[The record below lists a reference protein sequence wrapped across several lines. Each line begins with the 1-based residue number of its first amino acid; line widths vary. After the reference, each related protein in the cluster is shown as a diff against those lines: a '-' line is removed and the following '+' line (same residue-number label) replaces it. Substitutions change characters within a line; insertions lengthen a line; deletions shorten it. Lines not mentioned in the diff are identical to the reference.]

1 MATRR
6 ARNCR
11 PEIPPIDD
19 MRMKSV
25 IASGAAGICV
35 AIASTLL
42 GCSNLP
48 RAEAVP
54 SRLTESALPADAGDA
69 RFWPDL
75 DQGRAMEIAQLASAR
90 ERSALF
96 QHGQSDARLP
106 PASYL
111 ALSSGGDDGAF
122 AAGLLVGW
130 TSRGDR
136 PVFDVVTGVS
146 AGALIAPF
154 AFLGS
159 EYDSILRTVSS
170 RIERRDILHRRGL
183 LAVLTSDGIADD
195 RPLASIIE
203 KYVNENLMRDIARA
217 YAQGRLLFIGT
228 TDLDA
233 RQLVVWDMGA
243 IASRGD
249 APALE
254 LFRKIM
260 LASTAIPGVFP
271 PVMID
276 VEAGGKRYQEMH
288 VDGAVLTQIF
298 LFPGQIAP
306 EQRERHLYVIRNGR
320 IDAPWGSIERRATAV
335 AHRAIDVLV
344 DREALNDIHRIQL
357 LAQQNGADL
366 NIAYIDSGF
375 SYPHHRLFE
384 GDYMQHLFQ
393 YSYQLAAV
401 GDQWCKSLPDH
412 EAPTLANRRAMD
424 SGLSSTSIG
433 R

>member
-1 MATRR
+1 
-6 ARNCR
+6 
-11 PEIPPIDD
+11 
-19 MRMKSV
+19 MKGA
-25 IASGAAGICV
+25 IASGTVAMCAAMG
-35 AIASTLL
+35 STLC
-42 GCSNLP
+42 GCAHLP
-48 RAEAVP
+48 REEAVP
-54 SRLTESALPADAGDA
+54 ARLTASALPAKAADA

-75 DQGRAMEIAQLASAR
+75 DPGRAVEIAELACAR
-90 ERSALF
+90 ERKALI
-96 QHGQSDARLP
+96 QRGQSAAHLP

-136 PVFDVVTGVS
+136 PVFDIVTGVS

-159 EYDSILRTVSS
+159 EYDSVLRTVSS

-183 LAVLTSDGIADD
+183 LAVLTSDGMADD

-203 KYVNENLMRDIARA
+203 KYVDENMMRDVARA

-233 RQLVVWDMGA
+233 RQLVVWNMGA
-243 IASRGD
+243 IASRRD
-249 APALE
+249 AAALV

-276 VEAGGKRYQEMH
+276 VQAGGKRYQEMH
-288 VDGAVLTQIF
+288 VDGAVLTQVF
-298 LFPGQIAP
+298 LFPGQIDP
-306 EQRERHLYVIRNGR
+306 EIRERHLYVIRNGR
-320 IDAPWGSIERRATAV
+320 IDAQWGSTERRATAV
-335 AHRAIDVLV
+335 AHRAIDALV
-344 DREALNDIHRIQL
+344 DRQAVTDIHQIQL
-357 LAQQNGADL
+357 LAQQDGADL

-375 SYPHHRLFE
+375 NYPHRSLFA

-393 YSYQLAAV
+393 YSYQLAARGYRWSKV
-401 GDQWCKSLPDH
+401 LPGDQAPSLAGNH
-412 EAPTLANRRAMD
+412 RAID
-424 SGLSSTSIG
+424 PGLPLGSPG
-433 R
+433 P

>member
-1 MATRR
+1 
-6 ARNCR
+6 
-11 PEIPPIDD
+11 
-19 MRMKSV
+19 MKSA
-25 IASGAAGICV
+25 IASSAAAMCV
-35 AIASTLL
+35 AIALTLC
-42 GCSNLP
+42 GCAHLS
-48 RAEAVP
+48 REEAVP
-54 SRLTESALPADAGDA
+54 ARLTESALPADAADV

-75 DQGRAMEIAQLASAR
+75 DQGRAVQIAESAAAR
-90 ERSALF
+90 ERDALI
-96 QHGQSDARLP
+96 QQGRPAARLP

-159 EYDSILRTVSS
+159 DYDSVLRTVSS
-170 RIERRDILHRRGL
+170 RIERRDILHRRSV
-183 LAVLTSDGIADD
+183 LAVLTSDGMADD
-195 RPLASIIE
+195 QPLASIIK
-203 KYVNENLMRDIARA
+203 KYVNENMLRNVARA

-249 APALE
+249 AAALD

-276 VEAGGKRYQEMH
+276 VEADGKRYQEMH
-288 VDGAVLTQIF
+288 VDGAVLTQVF
-298 LFPGQIAP
+298 LFPGQIDP
-306 EQRERHLYVIRNGR
+306 EKRERHLYVIRNGR
-320 IDAPWGSIERRATAV
+320 IDAQWGSTERRATAV
-335 AHRAIDVLV
+335 AQRAIEALV
-344 DREALNDIHRIQL
+344 DRQALNDIQRIQL
-357 LAQQNGADL
+357 LAQRDEADL

-375 SYPHHRLFE
+375 DYPHRHSFE

-393 YSYQLAAV
+393 YSYQLAARGYRWSKV
-401 GDQWCKSLPDH
+401 LPGDQAPSLAGNH
-412 EAPTLANRRAMD
+412 RAFD
-424 SGLSSTSIG
+424 PGLSLGSPG
-433 R
+433 P

>member
-1 MATRR
+1 
-6 ARNCR
+6 
-11 PEIPPIDD
+11 
-19 MRMKSV
+19 MKSA
-25 IASGAAGICV
+25 ISSGAAVMCAAMGAVLC
-35 AIASTLL
+35 
-42 GCSNLP
+42 GCAHLP
-48 RAEAVP
+48 REEAVP
-54 SRLTESALPADAGDA
+54 ARLTESALPAGTADA

-75 DQGRAMEIAQLASAR
+75 DQGRAAEIAESACVR
-90 ERSALF
+90 EHKALF
-96 QHGQSDARLP
+96 LRGQSAAQLP

-159 EYDSILRTVSS
+159 EYDSVLRTVSS

-183 LAVLTSDGIADD
+183 LAVLTSDGLADD
-195 RPLASIIE
+195 RPLASIID
-203 KYVNENLMRDIARA
+203 KFVDENMMRDVARA

-243 IASRGD
+243 IASHGD
-249 APALE
+249 ASALE

-260 LASTAIPGVFP
+260 LASTAIPGVFS
-271 PVMID
+271 PVMIN

-288 VDGAVLTQIF
+288 VDGAVLAQVF
-298 LFPGQIAP
+298 LFPGQIDT
-306 EQRERHLYVIRNGR
+306 EKRERHLYVIRNGR
-320 IDAPWGSIERRATAV
+320 IDAQWGSTERRATAV
-335 AHRAIDVLV
+335 AHRAIDALV
-344 DREALNDIHRIQL
+344 DREALNDIRQIQL
-357 LAQQNGADL
+357 LSQQEGADL

-375 SYPHHRLFE
+375 NYPHRSLFA

-393 YSYQLAAV
+393 YSYQLAARGYRWSKV
-401 GDQWCKSLPDH
+401 LPGDQAQSLAGNH
-412 EAPTLANRRAMD
+412 RAFD
-424 SGLSSTSIG
+424 TGLPLGSPG
-433 R
+433 P

>member
-1 MATRR
+1 
-6 ARNCR
+6 
-11 PEIPPIDD
+11 
-19 MRMKSV
+19 MKSA
-25 IASGAAGICV
+25 IASNAAAMCV
-35 AIASTLL
+35 AIASTLC
-42 GCSNLP
+42 GCAHLP
-48 RAEAVP
+48 REEAVP
-54 SRLTESALPADAGDA
+54 AGLTASALPADAVDV

-75 DQGRAMEIAQLASAR
+75 DQARAVQIAESAAAR
-90 ERSALF
+90 ERNALI
-96 QHGQSDARLP
+96 QRGQSAAHLP

-159 EYDSILRTVSS
+159 DYDSVLRTVSS
-170 RIERRDILHRRGL
+170 RIERRDILHRRSV
-183 LAVLTSDGIADD
+183 LAVLTSDGMADD

-203 KYVNENLMRDIARA
+203 KYVNENMMRDVARA
-217 YAQGRLLFIGT
+217 YAQGRLLIIGT

-249 APALE
+249 AAALD

-260 LASTAIPGVFP
+260 LASTAIPGMFP

-276 VEAGGKRYQEMH
+276 VEANGKRYREMH
-288 VDGAVLTQIF
+288 VDGAVLTQVF
-298 LFPGQIAP
+298 LFAGQIAA
-306 EQRERHLYVIRNGR
+306 EQRERHVYVIRNGR
-320 IDAPWGSIERRATAV
+320 IDAQWGSTERRATAV
-335 AHRAIDVLV
+335 AHRAIDALV
-344 DREALNDIHRIQL
+344 DREALNDMQRIQL
-357 LAQQNGADL
+357 LAQQDGADL

-375 SYPHHRLFE
+375 DYPHRSLFA
-384 GDYMQHLFQ
+384 GDYMRHLFQ
-393 YSYQLAAV
+393 YSYQLAAGGYRWSKV
-401 GDQWCKSLPDH
+401 LPGDQAPSLAADH
-412 EAPTLANRRAMD
+412 RAVD
-424 SGLSSTSIG
+424 PGLPLGSPG
-433 R
+433 P